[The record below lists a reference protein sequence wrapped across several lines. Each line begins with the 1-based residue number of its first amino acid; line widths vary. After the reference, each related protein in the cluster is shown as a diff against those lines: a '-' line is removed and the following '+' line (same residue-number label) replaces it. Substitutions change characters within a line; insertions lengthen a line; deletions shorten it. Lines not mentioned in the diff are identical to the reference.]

1 MLRSAR
7 AEQSSR
13 RLTREVR
20 LVGRCLG
27 YRVVDAPEPVG
38 AALADASSL
47 HWELSCHDDW
57 IVITSTG

>member
-1 MLRSAR
+1 
-7 AEQSSR
+7 
-13 RLTREVR
+13 